1 MTQDNF
7 VK

>member
-7 VK
+7 